1 MNKRT
6 ILSLAGLAMLSLS
19 TVSII
24 GLSSLSSVNAQSS
37 QRNQNANTTGTI
49 VNSNNVT
56 ADDIKQQLHVLLD
69 GAIVAAQN
77 NDTFGILM
85 GLGQITE
92 GLAAISTP
100 SYFLFEVPLPNNGT
114 SLAVTSSTGAIRS
127 NQGITTTSS

>member
-6 ILSLAGLAMLSLS
+6 TLVLAGLNMLSLS
-19 TVSII
+19 AISII
-24 GLSSLSSVNAQSS
+24 GLSSPSSVNPQSPQS
-37 QRNQNANTTGTI
+37 NQNGNTTVTI
-49 VNSNNVT
+49 INNNNVT
-56 ADDIKQQLHVLLD
+56 GDHIKHHLHILLD

-100 SYFLFEVPLPNNGT
+100 SYFLFDAPLANNATTLAET
-114 SLAVTSSTGAIRS
+114 SITGATRS
-127 NQGITTTSS
+127 NQGTITSA